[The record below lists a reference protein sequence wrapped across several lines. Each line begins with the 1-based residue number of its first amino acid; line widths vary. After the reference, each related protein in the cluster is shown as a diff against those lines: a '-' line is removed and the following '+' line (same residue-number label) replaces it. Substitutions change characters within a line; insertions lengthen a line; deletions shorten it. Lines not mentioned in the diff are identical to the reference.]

1 MTSIIKSLFL
11 IFYVIFGIEG
21 KMKRLTG
28 VHLKVAAY
36 HVSYRTNYDYSHVWL
51 FTQQKLFL

>member
-36 HVSYRTNYDYSHVWL
+36 HVSYRTNYDYSHV
-51 FTQQKLFL
+51 